1 MRLSVVCFVV
11 AKCEYFN
18 AGGSV
23 KDRIGLRMVEDA
35 ERKGILKPGTTLIEP
50 TSGNTGI
57 QFILITFIVFQMIM
71 CVQLCA
77 VLVFERFSIVTL
89 GK

>member
-1 MRLSVVCFVV
+1 MYTILFAV

-18 AGGSV
+18 SGGSV

-57 QFILITFIVFQMIM
+57 LLRLCMASKNR
-71 CVQLCA
+71 QLYK
-77 VLVFERFSIVTL
+77 LR
-89 GK
+89 

>member
-1 MRLSVVCFVV
+1 MYMILFAV

-18 AGGSV
+18 PGGSV

-57 QFILITFIVFQMIM
+57 LLRLCMFLKMFPSCMILKFVYSNSFGMNILF
-71 CVQLCA
+71 
-77 VLVFERFSIVTL
+77 
-89 GK
+89 